1 MILFL
6 RKVGERVKAAKGK
19 TQVTLT
25 LPVEMRDRLLDLAN
39 EADRTLAGYIRWML
53 NESLKKMDKEN
64 R

>member
-1 MILFL
+1 M
-6 RKVGERVKAAKGK
+6 RKVG
-19 TQVTLT
+19 

-39 EADRTLAGYIRWML
+39 ETDRTLAGYIRWML